1 MSWPVWR
8 PHLISNAS
16 QRRMFSQETLRE
28 LYENPAAP
36 YEEDE
41 VTRINIDGL
50 NRKIFGEIAGWTVSD
65 LREWLLSYE
74 ADNEAIHRI
83 SRGLTAEMVAS
94 VCKLMT
100 NLDLIYAAQKIR
112 VTAHC
117 QYHRRRA

>member
-1 MSWPVWR
+1 M
-8 PHLISNAS
+8 ISGNGS
-16 QRRMFSQETLRE
+16 
-28 LYENPAAP
+28 
-36 YEEDE
+36 
-41 VTRINIDGL
+41 
-50 NRKIFGEIAGWTVSD
+50 
-65 LREWLLSYE
+65 SYE

-117 QYHRRRA
+117 NTTVGARDIMGTRLPA